1 MYESINL
8 SVQDKSSQIDRTRLI
23 VPIISYNVGIVCII
37 LDMI

>member
-8 SVQDKSSQIDRTRLI
+8 TVQDKSLQTDRSRLI
-23 VPIISYNVGIVCII
+23 VPIISYDVDTLCII

>member
-8 SVQDKSSQIDRTRLI
+8 SVQDKSSQTDRTRLI
-23 VPIISYNVGIVCII
+23 VPIISYYVAIVCII